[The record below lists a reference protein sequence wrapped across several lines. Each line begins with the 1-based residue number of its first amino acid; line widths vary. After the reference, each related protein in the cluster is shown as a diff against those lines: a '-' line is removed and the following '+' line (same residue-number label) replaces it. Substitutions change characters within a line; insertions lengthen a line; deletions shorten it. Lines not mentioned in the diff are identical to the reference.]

1 MAYEDIT
8 LTTSD
13 NVKIKAY
20 MIPARKNVLSKSEMM
35 SMSATQREEAGEK
48 AMAEWNKEKINDDA
62 LEVSH
67 LSLDGDTSGTE
78 DSTQKVDRLW
88 SFFMLM
94 PVREAYAAC
103 RVGLT

>member
-48 AMAEWNKEKINDDA
+48 AMAEWNQEKVNDDA
-62 LEVSH
+62 LEVSRSF
-67 LSLDGDTSGTE
+67 LIVTLRGLRIVRKR
-78 DSTQKVDRLW
+78 STDRGHF
-88 SFFMLM
+88 S
-94 PVREAYAAC
+94 C
-103 RVGLT
+103 